1 MTVRTEVSRARQGR
15 PARPQPVPP
24 ALPSGEDHSPAPSP
38 DGRRVAYL
46 SDVAG
51 TPGVWV
57 RDVGAADAVLL
68 PTGDEPVLEV
78 SWSPDGRWL
87 ACVTAPG
94 GAPRTELWLLRPDGS
109 QRRQVAGFGRR
120 SAALAG
126 WLPGSDRLA
135 VTETAERGYAIL
147 VDAPTGHRQVLAE
160 DDLLTLLDVAPDGR
174 AALLRRGPRN
184 ARWLELLDV
193 ATGVRRRLLPD
204 TGRGSTDQG
213 WFGPDGTS
221 VLARTDAFSEL
232 AALVRVDPSAPLRRP
247 VPVPAGLTRQPGPAR
262 LAGRSEPE
270 LASARLAWRPD
281 AELEHVALSAD
292 RRSAA
297 LLWNTYGGRSELSL
311 LDLTSGVQR
320 TVAAPG
326 EVLDGAAFAAGGD
339 LLCVTAQGP
348 VQPREIWLVDPH
360 SGALRPL
367 RPDTGGPRST
377 GGGVAPQ
384 LVDLRARD
392 GLPLSG
398 WLYRPSG
405 PGPWPTAI
413 SLHGGP
419 EAQERPRYNPLFQ
432 SLVARGVAVFAP
444 NVRGSSGFGRSF
456 VAADNLAGRYG
467 AIADVAACADFLVD
481 AGVARPGQLGCLG
494 RSYGGY
500 LVLAVLVNFPG
511 LFATGVAEC
520 GISDFR
526 TFYAGTEP
534 WIAAAAVSKYG
545 HPERDADLLRDLS
558 PMTHLDRLDVPVL
571 LIHGAND
578 TNVPAGESAQVAD
591 ALAARSVPYGHLV
604 LAGEGHDFLA
614 RGNQE
619 SARTATT
626 DWLTR
631 HLAATATTVG

>member
-1 MTVRTEVSRARQGR
+1 MSVRTEVPRTTRRTSPASHR
-15 PARPQPVPP
+15 PAPP
-24 ALPSGEDHSPAPSP
+24 SLLPAGEDFAPAPSP
-38 DGRRVAYL
+38 DGRRVAFL
-46 SDVAG
+46 SDRTG

-57 RDVGAADAVLL
+57 RDVDAAEAVAL
-68 PTGDEPVLEV
+68 PTGDEPVLAL

-87 ACVTAPG
+87 ACVIAPG
-94 GAPRTELWLLRPDGS
+94 GAPRTELWVLRPDGS
-109 QRRQVAGFGRR
+109 GRRQVAGFGRR

-126 WLPGSDRLA
+126 WLRGGAVLA
-135 VTETAERGYAIL
+135 VTETDEQGRAVLI
-147 VDAPTGHRQVLAE
+147 DAGTGHRRVLAE
-160 DDLLTLLDVAPDGR
+160 GDLLTLLDVTPDAS

-193 ATGVRRRLLPD
+193 ATGARRRLLPD

-232 AALVRVDPSAPLRRP
+232 AALVRVD
-247 VPVPAGLTRQPGPAR
+247 LTR
-262 LAGRSEPE
+262 PE
-270 LASARLAWRPD
+270 QTPTRLAWRPD
-281 AELEHVALSAD
+281 AELEHVAPSAD
-292 RRSAA
+292 GHRAA

-311 LDLTSGVQR
+311 LDLAEGVQR
-320 TVAAPG
+320 AVGAPG
-326 EVLDGAAFAAGGD
+326 EVLDDAVFAAGGD
-339 LLCVTAQGP
+339 LLCLTAQGP
-348 VQPREIWLVDPH
+348 VQPREVWLVDPPT
-360 SGALRPL
+360 GALRPL
-367 RPDTGGPRST
+367 RPGTTATRTGDS
-377 GGGVAPQ
+377 GVAPQ

-419 EAQERPRYNPLFQ
+419 EAQERPAYNPLFQ
-432 SLVARGVAVFAP
+432 ALVAQGVAVFAP

-481 AGVARPGQLGCLG
+481 SGVARPGQLGCLG

-511 LFATGVAEC
+511 LFAAGVAEC

-526 TFYAGTEP
+526 TFFAGTEP

-545 HPERDADLLRDLS
+545 DPERDAELLRDLS
-558 PMTHLDRLDVPVL
+558 PLTHIDRLDVPVL

-578 TNVPAGESAQVAD
+578 TNVPAGESTQVAQ
-591 ALAARSVPYGHLV
+591 ALAARDVPHRHLV

-614 RGNQE
+614 RANQE
-619 SARTATT
+619 AARTATT
-626 DWLTR
+626 GWLTR
-631 HLAATATTVG
+631 HLAATVTTVG

>member
-1 MTVRTEVSRARQGR
+1 MSVRIEVPRRVRPVRHR
-15 PARPQPVPP
+15 PAVTLPP
-24 ALPSGEDHSPAPSP
+24 GEDFAPAPSP

-46 SDVAG
+46 SDRAG

-57 RDVGAADAVLL
+57 RDVDAAEAVAL
-68 PTGDEPVLEV
+68 PGGDEPVLAV
-78 SWSPDGRWL
+78 SWSPDGQWL
-87 ACVTAPG
+87 ACVVAPG
-94 GAPRTELWLLRPDGS
+94 GAPRTELWVLRPDGT

-120 SAALAG
+120 SAALSG
-126 WLPGSDRLA
+126 WLPGGALMA
-135 VTETAERGYAIL
+135 VTETAERGAAVL
-147 VDAPTGHRQVLAE
+147 VDAGTGHRRVLAE
-160 DDLLTLLDVAPDGR
+160 DDLLTLLDVTPDGG

-193 ATGVRRRLLPD
+193 ATGVRRRLFPD

-213 WFGPDGTS
+213 WFGPDATS

-232 AALVRVDPSAPLRRP
+232 AALVRVDLA
-247 VPVPAGLTRQPGPAR
+247 RQALAPAR
-262 LAGRSEPE
+262 LA
-270 LASARLAWRPD
+270 ARPD
-281 AELEHVALSAD
+281 AELEHVAFSAD
-292 RRSAA
+292 RRRAA

-311 LDLTSGVQR
+311 LDLASGVQR
-320 TVAAPG
+320 AVAAPG
-326 EVLDGAAFAAGGD
+326 EVLDGAVFAAGGD

-348 VQPREIWLVDPH
+348 VQPREVWLVDPAT
-360 SGALRPL
+360 GTPRPL
-367 RPDTGGPRST
+367 RPDTGAART
-377 GGGVAPQ
+377 GDSGVAPQ

-398 WLYRPSG
+398 WLYRPPG

-419 EAQERPRYNPLFQ
+419 EAQERPGYNPLFQ
-432 SLVARGVAVFAP
+432 ALVAQGVAVFAP
-444 NVRGSSGFGRSF
+444 NVRGSSGFGRTF

-467 AIADVAACADFLVD
+467 AIADVAACAEHLLDS
-481 AGVARPGQLGCLG
+481 GVAILGQLGCLG

-511 LFATGVAEC
+511 LFAAGVAEC
-520 GISDFR
+520 GISDFH

-545 HPERDADLLRDLS
+545 DPHRDADLLRDLS
-558 PMTHLDRLDVPVL
+558 PLTHIDRLDVPVL

-578 TNVPAGESAQVAD
+578 TNVPAGESAQVAQ
-591 ALAARSVPYGHLV
+591 ALAARGVPHGHLV

-614 RGNQE
+614 WANAE
-619 SARTATT
+619 AARTATT
-626 DWLTR
+626 GWLTR
-631 HLAATATTVG
+631 HLAATATVVG

>member
-1 MTVRTEVSRARQGR
+1 MSVRMEVPRRVRPVRHR
-15 PARPQPVPP
+15 PAVAPP
-24 ALPSGEDHSPAPSP
+24 PGEDFAPAPSP

-46 SDVAG
+46 SDRAG
-51 TPGVWV
+51 TPAVWV
-57 RDVGAADAVLL
+57 RDVDAAEAVAL
-68 PTGDEPVLEV
+68 PSGDEPVLAV

-87 ACVTAPG
+87 ACVVAPG
-94 GAPRTELWLLRPDGS
+94 GAPRTELWVLSPDGT

-126 WLPGSDRLA
+126 WLPGGALLA
-135 VTETAERGYAIL
+135 VTETAERGAAVL
-147 VDAPTGHRQVLAE
+147 VDADSGHRRVLAE
-160 DDLLTLLDVAPDGR
+160 GDLLTLLDVSPDGGS
-174 AALLRRGPRN
+174 ALLQRGPRN

-193 ATGVRRRLLPD
+193 ATGDRVRLLPD

-221 VLARTDAFSEL
+221 VLARTDAFAEL
-232 AALVRVDPSAPLRRP
+232 AALVRVDLARPDRAP
-247 VPVPAGLTRQPGPAR
+247 TR
-262 LAGRSEPE
+262 LA
-270 LASARLAWRPD
+270 ARPD

-292 RRSAA
+292 RRRAA
-297 LLWNTYGGRSELSL
+297 LSWNTYGGRSELSL
-311 LDLTSGVQR
+311 LDLASGVQR
-320 TVAAPG
+320 AVAAPG
-326 EVLDGAAFAAGGD
+326 EVLDGAVFAADGG

-348 VQPREIWLVDPH
+348 VQPREVWLVDPVT
-360 SGALRPL
+360 GTPRPL
-367 RPDTGGPRST
+367 RPDTGAART
-377 GGGVAPQ
+377 GDSGVAPQ

-398 WLYRPSG
+398 WLYRPPG

-419 EAQERPRYNPLFQ
+419 EAQERPGYNPLFQ
-432 SLVARGVAVFAP
+432 ALVAQGVAVFAP
-444 NVRGSSGFGRSF
+444 NVRGSSGFGRTF

-467 AIADVAACADFLVD
+467 AIADVAACADHLID
-481 AGVARPGQLGCLG
+481 SGVAIPGRLGCLG

-511 LFATGVAEC
+511 LFAAGVAEC

-545 HPERDADLLRDLS
+545 DPVRDADLLRDLS
-558 PMTHLDRLDVPVL
+558 PMTRIDQLDVPLL

-578 TNVPAGESAQVAD
+578 TNVPAGESAQVAQ
-591 ALAARSVPYGHLV
+591 ALAARDVPHGHLV
-604 LAGEGHDFLA
+604 LTGEGHDFLA
-614 RGNQE
+614 RDNAE
-619 SARTATT
+619 AARTATT
-626 DWLTR
+626 AWLTR
-631 HLAATATTVG
+631 HLAVAAATLG